1 MDEAFKSFFFLPQK
15 DRTLKKEEIEVR
27 ESLEAFRARLLFR
40 FFFDPKP
47 KFFVS
52 VSKPPTRE
60 EKKRDWKSIVRISFF
75 VSLSLRPDNW
85 KVGRVSLHF
94 PGLGDVFS
102 FYFLFFA
109 KKMFLIFLMA
119 AFLSFLNFL
128 SGWSF
133 FVTLSHLFKW
143 KRGLGSLISSGSL
156 HSKLGDFKLEGR
168 GLEFKLRKIFIS
180 ISSALVTS

>member
-1 MDEAFKSFFFLPQK
+1 MDEAFKSFFSCPK
-15 DRTLKKEEIEVR
+15 NRTLKKEEIEAR
-27 ESLEAFRARLLFR
+27 EGLEAFRARLLFR

-60 EKKRDWKSIVRISFF
+60 EKKRDWKSIVRISFL
-75 VSLSLRPDNW
+75 SLSPSGPIIEKSDECRCTFPD
-85 KVGRVSLHF
+85 SETSS
-94 PGLGDVFS
+94 VFI
-102 FYFLFFA
+102 FYFFL
-109 KKMFLIFLMA
+109 KKIFLIFLMA
-119 AFLSFLNFL
+119 AFLSLLNFL

-133 FVTLSHLFKW
+133 FVTLSHSFKW
-143 KRGLGSLISSGSL
+143 KRGLGSLISSGSSN
-156 HSKLGDFKLEGR
+156 SKLGDFKLEGR